1 MLFLCYTKNG
11 SEHMKKLKILYE
23 DKNLLVVDKESGL
36 LTISTPKEKNR
47 TLFHEASDY
56 VKKQYPK
63 NKVFIVH
70 RLDKDTSGIVVFA
83 KNQETKNKL
92 QNTWEKTKRG
102 YLAIVEGHLSP
113 KKDTLKSYL
122 VETKSLDVYSTK
134 DPKKGKIAITEYEVI
149 NSNKNYSLLKI
160 NIKTGRRN
168 QIRVQ
173 LSDIKH
179 PIIGDKKYHSKT
191 NPINRLGLHA
201 NYLEFTLDNKTYTF
215 TTDYPTYFTKIFPNM
230 L

>member
-1 MLFLCYTKNG
+1 
-11 SEHMKKLKILYE
+11 MKKLKIIYE
-23 DKNLLVVDKESGL
+23 DKNLLVIEKDPHI
-36 LTISTPKEKNR
+36 LTVSTPKEKLR
-47 TLFHEASDY
+47 TLYHEASDY

-70 RLDKDTSGIVVFA
+70 RLDKETSGLVVFA
-83 KNQETKNKL
+83 KSEDIKNKL
-92 QNTWEKTKRG
+92 QNNWEQTKRG
-102 YLAIVEGHLSP
+102 YLAIVEGHP
-113 KKDTLKSYL
+113 KNKKDTLKSYL

-134 DPKKGKIAITEYEVI
+134 DHKKGKLAITEYEVI
-149 NSNKNYSLLKI
+149 QENKNYSLLKI

-173 LSDIKH
+173 LSDIKN

-191 NPINRLGLHA
+191 NPLKRLGLHS
-201 NYLEFTLDNKTYTF
+201 NYLEFILDNKTYQF
-215 TTDYPTYFTKIFPNM
+215 TTKYPKDFTKIFTDM